1 MIPAGLRSSVSLI
14 PFALV
19 LIASLPFRMAAAE
32 KAIDS
37 QRSSLTIHVG
47 RAGLLSAAGHE
58 HTIKAPIESGS
69 VDDTNSSPS
78 VRMIVAAE
86 RLEVT
91 PDAKLSMADLT
102 EVQSNMQSKVLESS
116 KYPQIVFQSTR
127 AEREGVDAWKVDGTL
142 TLHGVTRP
150 LTVSVR
156 RDKDAY
162 VGAVRIKQTDFGI
175 QPIRVGGGLVTV
187 KNELDVRFEVYCVPK
202 L

>member
-19 LIASLPFRMAAAE
+19 LIASLPFRVAAAE

-69 VDDTNSSPS
+69 VDDTSPS

-91 PDAKLSMADLT
+91 PDAKLSAADLT
-102 EVQSNMQSKVLESS
+102 EVQSNMQRNVLESS
-116 KYPQIVFQSTR
+116 KYPQILFQSTR

-162 VGAVRIKQTDFGI
+162 VGAVHIKQTDFGI

>member
-1 MIPAGLRSSVSLI
+1 MIPAGLRSGVSTI

-19 LIASLPFRMAAAE
+19 LTASLPFRMAAAE

-78 VRMIVAAE
+78 VRMTVAAG

-91 PDAKLSMADLT
+91 PDAKLSTADLT

-127 AEREGVDAWKVDGTL
+127 AERQGMDTWTVDGNL
-142 TLHGVTRP
+142 TLHGVTKP

-187 KNELDVRFEVYCVPK
+187 KNELDVRFEVYCLPK
-202 L
+202 P

>member
-19 LIASLPFRMAAAE
+19 LIASLPFRVAAAE

-69 VDDTNSSPS
+69 VDDINSNPS
-78 VRMIVAAE
+78 VRITVAAG

-91 PDAKLSMADLT
+91 PDAKLSAADLT
-102 EVQSNMQSKVLESS
+102 EVQSNMQRNVLESS
-116 KYPQIVFQSTR
+116 KYPQILFQSTR

-162 VGAVRIKQTDFGI
+162 VGAVHIKQTDFGI

>member
-1 MIPAGLRSSVSLI
+1 MG
-14 PFALV
+14 
-19 LIASLPFRMAAAE
+19 AAE

-78 VRMIVAAE
+78 VRMTVAAG

-91 PDAKLSMADLT
+91 PDAKLSTADLT

-127 AEREGVDAWKVDGTL
+127 AERQGMDTWTVDGNL
-142 TLHGVTRP
+142 TLHGVTKP

-187 KNELDVRFEVYCVPK
+187 KNELDVRFEVYCLPK
-202 L
+202 P